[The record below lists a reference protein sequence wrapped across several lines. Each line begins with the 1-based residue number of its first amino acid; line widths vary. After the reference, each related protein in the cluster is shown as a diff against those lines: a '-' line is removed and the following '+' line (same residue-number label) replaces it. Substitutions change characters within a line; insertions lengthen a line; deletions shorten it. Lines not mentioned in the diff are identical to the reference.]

1 MAKPAALFKL
11 THRRVCAAAGG
22 IAGAIGRQIQSTQ
35 RATFIR
41 HLCGWPGIPLE
52 FICAHAHIDDRDI
65 QARDIRARD
74 LQVIVRKTRP
84 NARKGSLKI
93 DNKGETSMTIR
104 PVVPGHLD
112 GKFIERTSTVLS
124 RGILWSSLAICVL
137 AALFY
142 GIASW
147 FAGS

>member
-1 MAKPAALFKL
+1 MSTL
-11 THRRVCAAAGG
+11 TIEPILTAWSRYSSHRPQNA
-22 IAGAIGRQIQSTQ
+22 
-35 RATFIR
+35 
-41 HLCGWPGIPLE
+41 
-52 FICAHAHIDDRDI
+52 
-65 QARDIRARD
+65 
-74 LQVIVRKTRP
+74 P

-93 DNKGETSMTIR
+93 NNKGETSMTIP
-104 PVVPGHLD
+104 PVVSRRLED
-112 GKFIERTSTVLS
+112 KFVERASTVLL

>member
-1 MAKPAALFKL
+1 MA
-11 THRRVCAAAGG
+11 
-22 IAGAIGRQIQSTQ
+22 
-35 RATFIR
+35 
-41 HLCGWPGIPLE
+41 
-52 FICAHAHIDDRDI
+52 
-65 QARDIRARD
+65 
-74 LQVIVRKTRP
+74 
-84 NARKGSLKI
+84 
-93 DNKGETSMTIR
+93 IR

-112 GKFIERTSTVLS
+112 EKFIARTSTVLS